1 MNFSLKIAKRFMI
14 GGKGSGPSRLT
25 GWISIIGLTIGCMA
39 MILSV
44 SILNGFES
52 RVVSKII
59 GFEGDLRITNVKDWS
74 KLESYIS
81 SLNGVKS
88 TMLFQKRKSL
98 LIGRNNSQR
107 MVELKS
113 IEIPKISE
121 FYDLN
126 IKQVNS
132 SKTQQIILG
141 EMTAR
146 RLNLNLGD
154 EVRILSPIDNGSAWG
169 LPIQVQCIVS
179 GIFNVQVLDLDDKIA
194 FISKDV
200 GRKLF
205 LRKNGPDGLDIR
217 LDKNSDFQTIANM
230 IKNKFPNIK
239 VNKWSDLHSELFNA
253 MRFERIGA
261 LFVLSL
267 IIVVACFNLITT
279 LILVTAQKIRQIG
292 ILQVMGCSQKVIKT
306 IIMSQGVMI
315 GSIGI
320 TAGLIFGVIIIILQN
335 TYGLIPLPEDVYFI
349 SFLPMNIY
357 FYDIITILSISFG
370 MVILS
375 VSIAAK
381 RSTMISTLE
390 AVYLEK

>member
-381 RSTMISTLE
+381 RSTMISTLD

>member
-74 KLESYIS
+74 KFESYIS

-154 EVRILSPIDNGSAWG
+154 GVRILSPIDNGSAWG

-179 GIFNVQVLDLDDKIA
+179 GIFNVQVLDLNDKIA

-200 GRKLF
+200 GQKLF

-217 LDKNSDFQTIANM
+217 LDKNSDFQIIANM

-381 RSTMISTLE
+381 RSTMISTLD

>member
-1 MNFSLKIAKRFMI
+1 
-14 GGKGSGPSRLT
+14 
-25 GWISIIGLTIGCMA
+25 
-39 MILSV
+39 
-44 SILNGFES
+44 
-52 RVVSKII
+52 
-59 GFEGDLRITNVKDWS
+59 
-74 KLESYIS
+74 
-81 SLNGVKS
+81 
-88 TMLFQKRKSL
+88 
-98 LIGRNNSQR
+98 
-107 MVELKS
+107 
-113 IEIPKISE
+113 
-121 FYDLN
+121 
-126 IKQVNS
+126 
-132 SKTQQIILG
+132 
-141 EMTAR
+141 
-146 RLNLNLGD
+146 
-154 EVRILSPIDNGSAWG
+154 
-169 LPIQVQCIVS
+169 
-179 GIFNVQVLDLDDKIA
+179 
-194 FISKDV
+194 
-200 GRKLF
+200 
-205 LRKNGPDGLDIR
+205 
-217 LDKNSDFQTIANM
+217 M

>member
-74 KLESYIS
+74 KFESYIS

-200 GRKLF
+200 GQKLF

-217 LDKNSDFQTIANM
+217 LDKNSDFQIIANM

-381 RSTMISTLE
+381 RSTMISTLD

>member
-194 FISKDV
+194 FISKDI

-217 LDKNSDFQTIANM
+217 LDKNSDFQIIANM
-230 IKNKFPNIK
+230 IKNKFPKIK

-381 RSTMISTLE
+381 RSTMISTLD

>member
-1 MNFSLKIAKRFMI
+1 MNFSLKIAKRFLI

-74 KLESYIS
+74 KFESYIS

-230 IKNKFPNIK
+230 IKNKFPKIK

-381 RSTMISTLE
+381 RSTMISTLD

>member
-1 MNFSLKIAKRFMI
+1 MNFSLIIAKRFMI

-74 KLESYIS
+74 KFESYIS

-169 LPIQVQCIVS
+169 LPIQIQCIVS

-200 GRKLF
+200 GQKLF

-217 LDKNSDFQTIANM
+217 LYKNSDFQIIANM

>member
-200 GRKLF
+200 GQKLF

-217 LDKNSDFQTIANM
+217 LDKNSDFQIIANM

-381 RSTMISTLE
+381 RSTMISTLD

>member
-200 GRKLF
+200 GQKLF

-381 RSTMISTLE
+381 RSTMISTLD

>member
-1 MNFSLKIAKRFMI
+1 MNFSLIIAKRFMI

-217 LDKNSDFQTIANM
+217 LDKNSDFQIIANM
-230 IKNKFPNIK
+230 IKNKFTNIK

>member
-169 LPIQVQCIVS
+169 LPIQIQCIVS

-200 GRKLF
+200 GQKLF

-230 IKNKFPNIK
+230 IKNKFPKIK

-381 RSTMISTLE
+381 RSTMISTLD

>member
-1 MNFSLKIAKRFMI
+1 MNFSLIIAKRFMI

-200 GRKLF
+200 GQKLF

-381 RSTMISTLE
+381 RSTMISTLD

>member
-74 KLESYIS
+74 KFESYIS

-154 EVRILSPIDNGSAWG
+154 GVRILSPIDNGSAWG

-200 GRKLF
+200 GQKLF

-217 LDKNSDFQTIANM
+217 LDKNSDFQIIANM

-381 RSTMISTLE
+381 RSTMISTLD

>member
-1 MNFSLKIAKRFMI
+1 MNFSLKIAKRFLI

-74 KLESYIS
+74 KFESYIL

-154 EVRILSPIDNGSAWG
+154 GVRILSPIDNGSAWG

-200 GRKLF
+200 GQKLF

-217 LDKNSDFQTIANM
+217 LDKNSDFQIIANM

-381 RSTMISTLE
+381 RSTMISTLD

>member
-1 MNFSLKIAKRFMI
+1 MNFSLIIAKRFMI

>member
-230 IKNKFPNIK
+230 IKNKFPKIK

-320 TAGLIFGVIIIILQN
+320 TTGLIFGVIIIILQN

-381 RSTMISTLE
+381 RSTMISTLD

>member
-1 MNFSLKIAKRFMI
+1 MNFSLKIAKRFLI

-200 GRKLF
+200 GQKLF

-217 LDKNSDFQTIANM
+217 LDKNSDFQIIANM

-320 TAGLIFGVIIIILQN
+320 TSGLIFGVIIIILQN

-381 RSTMISTLE
+381 RSTMISTLD

>member
-74 KLESYIS
+74 KFESYIS

-200 GRKLF
+200 GQKLF

-381 RSTMISTLE
+381 RSTMISTLD

>member
-1 MNFSLKIAKRFMI
+1 MNFSLKIAKRFLI

-74 KLESYIS
+74 KFESYIS

-200 GRKLF
+200 GQKLF

-217 LDKNSDFQTIANM
+217 LDKNSDFQIIANM

-335 TYGLIPLPEDVYFI
+335 THGLIPLPEDVYFI

-381 RSTMISTLE
+381 RSTMISTLD

>member
-230 IKNKFPNIK
+230 IKNKFPKIK

>member
-1 MNFSLKIAKRFMI
+1 MNFSLIIAKRFMI

-74 KLESYIS
+74 KFESYIS

-381 RSTMISTLE
+381 RSTMISTLD

>member
-74 KLESYIS
+74 KFESYIS

-200 GRKLF
+200 GQKLF

-217 LDKNSDFQTIANM
+217 LDKNSDSQIIANM
-230 IKNKFPNIK
+230 IKNKFTNIK

-381 RSTMISTLE
+381 RSTMISTLD

>member
-1 MNFSLKIAKRFMI
+1 MNFSLKIAKRFLI

-74 KLESYIS
+74 KFESYIS

-200 GRKLF
+200 GQKLF

-217 LDKNSDFQTIANM
+217 LDKNSDFQIIANM

-381 RSTMISTLE
+381 RSTMISTLD

>member
-1 MNFSLKIAKRFMI
+1 MNFSLIIAKRFMI

-74 KLESYIS
+74 KFESYIS

-194 FISKDV
+194 FISKDI

-230 IKNKFPNIK
+230 IKNKFPKIK

-315 GSIGI
+315 GFIGI

-375 VSIAAK
+375 VFIAAK
-381 RSTMISTLE
+381 RSTMISTLD

>member
-1 MNFSLKIAKRFMI
+1 MNFSLKIAKRFLI

-74 KLESYIS
+74 KFESYIS

-154 EVRILSPIDNGSAWG
+154 GVRILSPIDNGSAWG

-200 GRKLF
+200 GQKLF

-279 LILVTAQKIRQIG
+279 LIFVTAQKIRQIG
-292 ILQVMGCSQKVIKT
+292 ILQVMGYSQKVIKT

-381 RSTMISTLE
+381 RSTMISTLD